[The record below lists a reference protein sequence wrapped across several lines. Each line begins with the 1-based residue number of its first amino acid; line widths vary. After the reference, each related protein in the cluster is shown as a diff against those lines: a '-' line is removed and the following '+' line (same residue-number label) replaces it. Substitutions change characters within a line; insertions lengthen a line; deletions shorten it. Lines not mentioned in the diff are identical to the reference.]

1 MNPDPKALNGGN
13 YSSQPW
19 IEIRYAEVL
28 LNRAEAAWELV
39 SLGEVADAK
48 GESYLSI
55 ATEAINSI
63 RKELEQR
70 NYPRL
75 FWPMKKS

>member
-48 GESYLSI
+48 GGKAISLLQQKLSI
-55 ATEAINSI
+55 
-63 RKELEQR
+63 
-70 NYPRL
+70 P
-75 FWPMKKS
+75 